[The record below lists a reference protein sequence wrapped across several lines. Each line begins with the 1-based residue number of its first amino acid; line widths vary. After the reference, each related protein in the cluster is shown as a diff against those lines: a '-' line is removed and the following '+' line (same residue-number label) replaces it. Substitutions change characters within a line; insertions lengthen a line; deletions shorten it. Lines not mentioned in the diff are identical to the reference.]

1 MNNEPIHVEESALQ
15 DLRDS
20 FATAGEEYKS
30 NLSRL
35 TALMQEITSGDI
47 QGDPANDLLAKY
59 EDKKEMFQKLADEVD
74 KAQEAMGIET
84 KSFQSMIGDLGA
96 GMK

>member
-1 MNNEPIHVEESALQ
+1 
-15 DLRDS
+15 
-20 FATAGEEYKS
+20 
-30 NLSRL
+30 
-35 TALMQEITSGDI
+35 
-47 QGDPANDLLAKY
+47 
-59 EDKKEMFQKLADEVD
+59 MFQKLADEVD

>member
-1 MNNEPIHVEESALQ
+1 MNEPIHVEESALQ

-20 FATAGEEYKS
+20 FATAGESYKS
-30 NLSRL
+30 NLLRL
-35 TALMQEITSGDI
+35 TNLMHEITSGDI
-47 QGDPANDLLAKY
+47 QGDPADDLLAKY
-59 EDKKEMFQKLADEVD
+59 EDKREMFQKLAEEVD
-74 KAQEAMGIET
+74 KAQEAMGIQT